1 MCKSEIFFRLLSL
14 TEQETEVTR
23 DRILGDYKDME
34 ATDARYVL
42 VTLLTEKG
50 LYPDQIATFLHRTAR
65 GVRHLMRRNITSP
78 MIGIYLSQIRSAW
91 EAMRRTAG
99 DRLVCLQYGQVVT
112 GT

>member
-42 VTLLTEKG
+42 VTLL
-50 LYPDQIATFLHRTAR
+50 YRFQSATAGYGELHRR
-65 GVRHLMRRNITSP
+65 
-78 MIGIYLSQIRSAW
+78 Y
-91 EAMRRTAG
+91 
-99 DRLVCLQYGQVVT
+99 T
-112 GT
+112 GA

>member
-50 LYPDQIATFLHRTAR
+50 LYPDQIAKFLHRTAR

-78 MIGIYLSQIRSAW
+78 MIGIYLSQIRKRMGSDA
-91 EAMRRTAG
+91 
-99 DRLVCLQYGQVVT
+99 
-112 GT
+112 

>member
-65 GVRHLMRRNITSP
+65 GVRHLMRR
-78 MIGIYLSQIRSAW
+78 
-91 EAMRRTAG
+91 TAG